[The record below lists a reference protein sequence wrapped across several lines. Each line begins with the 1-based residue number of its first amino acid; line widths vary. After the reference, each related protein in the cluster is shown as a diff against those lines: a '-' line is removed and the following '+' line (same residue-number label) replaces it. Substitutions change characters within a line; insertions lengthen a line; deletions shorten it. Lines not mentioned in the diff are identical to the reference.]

1 MSFPPFPKVLIKKK
15 KKIPIPSKKAPQIIT
30 SFFPDKNVNINKASS
45 IIKNEQTKNQIQEP
59 DFPTFYKEKL
69 SRHSHLRQ
77 KFINSALSF
86 LGVPYGKKYLEYH
99 PEYNSSLFL
108 DCCGLVRH
116 SFNQLKHEFG
126 FSLGKWNQCYQYDIL
141 PEKISFKE
149 MKPGDLIFYTGIYYP
164 DKNKKQQIHNL
175 VHVEIYLGEGE
186 KTIGSRDSSGV
197 VSIYDTFQFESSN
210 YYNIQYHFKSI
221 DTWLKGIHKSFC
233 KVHRW
238 TDKHKQIMS
247 PNKIQKTKYE
257 DIILNEY
264 RILQLKRAFMQQQNI
279 LLQEQ
284 IDLLSKSKFKDIT
297 QKKLY
302 KKKNKS
308 TNERNNN
315 NNISLNNNSS
325 ILYLQD

>member
-1 MSFPPFPKVLIKKK
+1 MSFPPFPNGLIKKK
-15 KKIPIPSKKAPQIIT
+15 KKIPIPSIKTPQIVT
-30 SFFPDKNVNINKASS
+30 SFFQGKNINENKTPLIS
-45 IIKNEQTKNQIQEP
+45 KNEHTKNQSQQP
-59 DFPTFYKEKL
+59 DFQTFYNEKL

-86 LGVPYGKKYLEYH
+86 LGVPYGKKYLQYH

-116 SFNQLKHEFG
+116 SFNKLKHEFG

-141 PEKISFKE
+141 PKKISYEE

-210 YYNIQYHFKSI
+210 YYNIEYHFKSI

-233 KVHRW
+233 KTHQW
-238 TDKHKQIMS
+238 GDKIKHIMS
-247 PNKIQKTKYE
+247 PKITKTKYE

-264 RILQLKRAFMQQQNI
+264 RILQLKRAYMERHNI
-279 LLQEQ
+279 LFQGRT
-284 IDLLSKSKFKDIT
+284 DPLSKRKIEAID
-297 QKKLY
+297 KKIFFR
-302 KKKNKS
+302 KKNKNK
-308 TNERNNN
+308 NERNNI
-315 NNISLNNNSS
+315 NNISMNNNSH